1 MASRPT
7 WSYLRFGSFL
17 LNVRSTD
24 PIKSP
29 QHKLRA
35 FFCLCFVVLKLVY
48 LIFFSL
54 KKERIS
60 SALVLPRGTPAFYQT
75 AEALAATEPRCFG
88 IDLGYVALDALVS
101 DSA

>member
-7 WSYLRFGSFL
+7 WSYLRFGSLL
-17 LNVRSTD
+17 LNVRNTD

-35 FFCLCFVVLKLVY
+35 FFCLWLVVLNFVY
-48 LIFFSL
+48 RNFFSL
-54 KKERIS
+54 KKERIP

-88 IDLGYVALDALVS
+88 IDLAYEALDTLVS
-101 DSA
+101 DSV

>member
-35 FFCLCFVVLKLVY
+35 FFCLSFVQLN
-48 LIFFSL
+48 FFSL

-75 AEALAATEPRCFG
+75 AEALAATEPHCFG
-88 IDLGYVALDALVS
+88 IDLAYEALDTLVS
-101 DSA
+101 DLA